1 MMRQLFESIGQTD
14 WPTTE
19 LGNPSFNEK
28 FLKQSEAGRDVIAV
42 RQLRNLNSSFVEPL
56 RTEHMHNGRVHTNIN
71 QLKSD
76 EYGTVGGRISTDHPN
91 LLAVPKR
98 NKEIGPRFRRVFVAD
113 PGMDFWEAD
122 YKQIEPVLFA
132 HYSKDETLLAGYQ
145 AIPPID
151 CHQSLADRMG
161 VERDPTAKRMNMG
174 IFTGMQPKSFAGHMG
189 WPLDKATEAWNEWF
203 RIFPGV
209 KEFQDRAKRVF
220 QQTGYVVTILGRRCH
235 LEHPRFAYRGTSRVI
250 QGSNAD
256 IMKAKI
262 LEVDEWLEANG
273 DQAHLLLSIYDS
285 LEWQA
290 PKGAIGSRISQEIIE
305 ICTNL
310 QVAPFN
316 LRCPLGMDVGHGRSW
331 ADATYGP
338 EIMAKVA

>member
-1 MMRQLFESIGQTD
+1 VTLSPYVNYATSI
-14 WPTTE
+14 
-19 LGNPSFNEK
+19 
-28 FLKQSEAGRDVIAV
+28 A
-42 RQLRNLNSSFVEPL
+42 SFVEPL
-56 RTEHMHNGRVHTNIN
+56 RTEHMWKGRVHTNIN

-98 NKEIGPRFRRVFVAD
+98 NKAIGPRFRRVFVAD
-113 PGMDFWEAD
+113 AGMDFWEAD

-132 HYSKDETLLAGYQ
+132 HYSKDETLLAGYR
-145 AIPPID
+145 ADPPID

-174 IFTGMQPKSFAGHMG
+174 IFTGMQPRTFAGHMG
-189 WPLDKATEAWNEWF
+189 WPLDKATDAWNEWF

-209 KEFQDRAKRVF
+209 AEFQESAKKVF
-220 QQTGYVVTILGRRCH
+220 QQSGYVVTMLGRRCH
-235 LEHPRFAYRGTSRVI
+235 LEHARFAYRGTSRVI

-262 LEVDEWLEANG
+262 LEVDEWLESIG
-273 DQAHLLLSIYDS
+273 DPAHLLLSIYDS

-290 PKGAIGSRISQEIIE
+290 PKGASGEKLSKEIID
-305 ICTNL
+305 ICTSL
-310 QVAPFN
+310 QCEPFN
-316 LRCPLGMDVGHGRSW
+316 LALPARNGRRTRAKLGARDVRAGRDEDGGLGWVWPVGLCFSW
-331 ADATYGP
+331 RSTTVGP
-338 EIMAKVA
+338 